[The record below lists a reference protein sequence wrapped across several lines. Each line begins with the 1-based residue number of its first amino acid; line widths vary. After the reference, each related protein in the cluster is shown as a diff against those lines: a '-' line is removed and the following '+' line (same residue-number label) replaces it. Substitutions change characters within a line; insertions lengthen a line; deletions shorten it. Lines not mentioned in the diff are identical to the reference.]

1 MALFDSLSEE
11 IFPYVQLG
19 CRLIE
24 LLLESAF
31 VQVGSDRLEDTIPVV
46 QPAFRHMLKH
56 IPNEDGYDVFIF
68 ACLVSYRI
76 LVI

>member
-1 MALFDSLSEE
+1 MALFDTLNEE
-11 IFPYVQLG
+11 VFPSYVQLG

-31 VQVGSDRLEDTIPVV
+31 VQVGSDRLEDTVPVV
-46 QPAFRHMLKH
+46 QPAFRHLLKH

-68 ACLVSYRI
+68 CLSGSYPI
-76 LVI
+76 

>member
-1 MALFDSLSEE
+1 MALFDSFNEQV
-11 IFPYVQLG
+11 FPSYAQLG

-31 VQVGSDRLEDTIPVV
+31 VQVGSDPIEDTVPVV

-56 IPNEDGYDVFIF
+56 IPDEDGYDIF
-68 ACLVSYRI
+68 ACLVSYPI
-76 LVI
+76 AMI